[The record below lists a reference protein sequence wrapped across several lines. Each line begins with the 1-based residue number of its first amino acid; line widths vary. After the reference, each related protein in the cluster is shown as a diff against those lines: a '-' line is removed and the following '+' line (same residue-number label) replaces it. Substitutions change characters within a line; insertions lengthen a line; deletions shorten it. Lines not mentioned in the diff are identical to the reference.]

1 MAGTSKEAKEI
12 TDGLNRFFEASPDVI
27 SAFKTM
33 RKTICNDDGKG
44 VIDFKTK
51 ELIAI
56 AVSVSRMCK
65 PCILS
70 HLEVGIKAGVTRE
83 ELVEAVNIAILLCGG
98 PGFAYAAYALEW
110 YDELVKGA

>member
-1 MAGTSKEAKEI
+1 MSDTKTEQKNI
-12 TDGLNRFFEASPDVI
+12 TDGLNRFYEASPDVI
-27 SAFKTM
+27 NAFKAM

-44 VIDFKTK
+44 VLDFKTK

-56 AVSVSRMCK
+56 AVSVARMCK

-70 HLEVGIKAGVTRE
+70 HLEVGIKAGITRE

-98 PGFAYAAYALEW
+98 PGYAYASYALEW
-110 YDELVKGA
+110 FDDLHKGA

>member
-1 MAGTSKEAKEI
+1 MAGTTKEAKEI
-12 TDGLNRFFEASPDVI
+12 TDGLNRFWEASPDVI
-27 SAFKTM
+27 NAFKVM

-44 VIDFKTK
+44 VINFKNK

-56 AVSVSRMCK
+56 AVSVARKCK
-65 PCILS
+65 PCIIS
-70 HLEVGIKAGVTRE
+70 HLEVGIQAGITRE

-110 YDELVKGA
+110 YDDLVAGK